1 MAACTRAPAEE
12 GGGRV
17 AGSAAPATGGWV
29 AGLFRASAA
38 DGAAAGAANGDARGP
53 AGADAAAAAAAAAAV
68 APPFDGVA
76 AAGAGTAGAP
86 FSAVEQLAIASGLW
100 LAVWVANN
108 GCVAGGGPG
117 AARDGDV
124 GAGAAAAGWEHL
136 LPPPGVAALKAVE
149 DLDFGGGDD
158 ADWVALLERLLGL
171 LSAAAAAAAAAPPG
185 TGGGTGTGTAA
196 AAAAVPPA
204 LTVRVLHVVRA
215 LCAGGRLPAAV
226 KTAALPAELRAL
238 TPLAAPPPPAGG
250 VASSASA
257 RTLLVALRAGLGPAA
272 PAALLLSAIF
282 FPGAVG
288 HAPPGDCRLRR
299 IARTH
304 TMMPTHSG
312 AEPLP
317 KVEKLNAVNHLAWF
331 ANMEH
336 MLKLK
341 NCWAAVDEDAPPRVV
356 RIMQK
361 EERIMQKEERI
372 PSRAELGAV
381 IAGNPTTKAG
391 KAAKPK
397 ARAQLATLDR
407 QRMDEV
413 AMATMHLYVEP
424 VHHVAF
430 RVCTTAR
437 EAWGKLQV
445 ASAPRAWQWP

>member
-1 MAACTRAPAEE
+1 
-12 GGGRV
+12 
-17 AGSAAPATGGWV
+17 
-29 AGLFRASAA
+29 
-38 DGAAAGAANGDARGP
+38 
-53 AGADAAAAAAAAAAV
+53 
-68 APPFDGVA
+68 
-76 AAGAGTAGAP
+76 
-86 FSAVEQLAIASGLW
+86 
-100 LAVWVANN
+100 
-108 GCVAGGGPG
+108 
-117 AARDGDV
+117 
-124 GAGAAAAGWEHL
+124 
-136 LPPPGVAALKAVE
+136 
-149 DLDFGGGDD
+149 
-158 ADWVALLERLLGL
+158 
-171 LSAAAAAAAAAPPG
+171 
-185 TGGGTGTGTAA
+185 
-196 AAAAVPPA
+196 
-204 LTVRVLHVVRA
+204 
-215 LCAGGRLPAAV
+215 
-226 KTAALPAELRAL
+226 
-238 TPLAAPPPPAGG
+238 
-250 VASSASA
+250 
-257 RTLLVALRAGLGPAA
+257 
-272 PAALLLSAIF
+272 
-282 FPGAVG
+282 
-288 HAPPGDCRLRR
+288 
-299 IARTH
+299 
-304 TMMPTHSG
+304 MMPTHSG

-437 EAWGKLQV
+437 EAWGKLQYELGQLGQGLPEGDLV
-445 ASAPRAWQWP
+445 AAILGRLPAAYDTTVELLSDQETLTMAKVTDRLMATE